1 MVSTASG
8 QSSLTLHW
16 WMPLVRGLIAIV
28 FGIVLFAFPISAV
41 AALVILFGAY
51 AFVDGVLV
59 IVQAFRFAHP
69 DTGRWWWL
77 LAQGIAGILIGV
89 GVCLLPFAE
98 TIPLAFA
105 VMAFVGICS
114 GIFVV
119 PLDALLQREGEAGV
133 GAGSAIAIQN
143 MFENLSMLALVS
155 GYSAMVFLKTPVND
169 IAVAV
174 GLFIALSMTTLTLT
188 SRPSVKTAR

>member
-1 MVSTASG
+1 
-8 QSSLTLHW
+8 
-16 WMPLVRGLIAIV
+16 MPLVRGLIAIV

-89 GVCLLPFAE
+89 ITFFYPGITAGTLAILIAFWAIITGGFEIGAAIRLRRDVPGEIFLIVSGVLSIVLGALLFLF
-98 TIPLAFA
+98 PLA
-105 VMAFVGICS
+105 
-114 GIFVV
+114 
-119 PLDALLQREGEAGV
+119 ALLTVVWLLAAYSIIAGV
-133 GAGSAIAIQN
+133 ALIA
-143 MFENLSMLALVS
+143 LALRLRGMNS
-155 GYSAMVFLKTPVND
+155 GK
-169 IAVAV
+169 VA
-174 GLFIALSMTTLTLT
+174 GA
-188 SRPSVKTAR
+188 

>member
-89 GVCLLPFAE
+89 ITFFYPGITAGTLAILIAFWAIITGGFEIGAAIRLRRDVPGEIFLIVSGVLSIVLGALLFLF
-98 TIPLAFA
+98 PLA
-105 VMAFVGICS
+105 
-114 GIFVV
+114 
-119 PLDALLQREGEAGV
+119 ALLTVVWLLAAYSIIAGV
-133 GAGSAIAIQN
+133 ALIA
-143 MFENLSMLALVS
+143 LALRLRGMNS
-155 GYSAMVFLKTPVND
+155 GK
-169 IAVAV
+169 VA
-174 GLFIALSMTTLTLT
+174 GA
-188 SRPSVKTAR
+188 